1 MKIEPLEP
9 GYTYHI
15 YNRGNNKQ
23 TVFFDEKN
31 YRFFMRKMSDY
42 LPIVGDVYAFCLMRN
57 HYHIVIRIKDKEDLP
72 EKYQINPS
80 QVFSN
85 LFNSYVKLVNLT
97 TNRSGSL
104 FEKNFERKKITTEA
118 YLKEVILYVHLNPFK
133 DKGLSNCSDYPYSS
147 AVQFKT
153 GNYHWVKSAYVID
166 LFGGRENFWYMH
178 EIGLNRRR
186 GFDETEF
193 D

>member
-1 MKIEPLEP
+1 MKLEPIEP

-23 TVFFDEKN
+23 DVFFEERN
-31 YRFFMRKMSDY
+31 YKFFMRKMSYY
-42 LPIVGDVYAFCLMRN
+42 LPIIGDVYAFCLMRN
-57 HYHIVIRIKDKEDLP
+57 HYHIVIKIKEKEELP
-72 EKYQINPS
+72 EKYQIHPW

-85 LFNSYVKLVNLT
+85 LMNSYVKLVNLT

-104 FEKNFERKKITTEA
+104 FEKNYERKRITTEA
-118 YLKEVILYVHLNPFK
+118 YFKELIIYVHLNPAKHKQFNNY
-133 DKGLSNCSDYPYSS
+133 SEYPYSS
-147 AVQFKT
+147 AVHYCMDNSFWVKT
-153 GNYHWVKSAYVID
+153 GYVFD

-178 EIGLNRRR
+178 EERLNRRR

>member
-31 YRFFMRKMSDY
+31 YKFFMRKMNDY
-42 LPIVGDVYAFCLMRN
+42 LPIIGDVYAFCLMRN

-97 TNRSGSL
+97 TNRS
-104 FEKNFERKKITTEA
+104 
-118 YLKEVILYVHLNPFK
+118 
-133 DKGLSNCSDYPYSS
+133 
-147 AVQFKT
+147 
-153 GNYHWVKSAYVID
+153 
-166 LFGGRENFWYMH
+166 
-178 EIGLNRRR
+178 
-186 GFDETEF
+186 
-193 D
+193 